1 MLNYWSLFLSAA
13 SSIIFAVLYVLF
25 GRRCGL
31 YDHPNGRSSH
41 ATPTMTGMGLVMVC
55 AFLFYGFSTGFT
67 LPDYF
72 VVGLL
77 LLATVSF
84 VDDLIF
90 LKHSLRF
97 VVQILAIAMML
108 WQMPFASQNQE
119 HVILAVAGLIF
130 GIGVINA
137 FNFMDG
143 INGML
148 LLSSFVILGSF
159 FYLNEFV
166 TDSDGKAL
174 HYTDSNFI
182 IAMMIALVVMGF
194 LNVRNKALAFMGDV
208 GSMTISMIILYL
220 MYSLLLATGNYIYL
234 LLFSVFGIDAGLTVC
249 YKLILRENIFV
260 PHRDFLFKRLVHI
273 AKLPHLKVSVGYALA
288 QLAINSTV
296 LLLPV
301 NMKYSQQLS
310 LLFIG
315 IFLQVAAYVLLRN
328 TMVRRK

>member
-1 MLNYWSLFLSAA
+1 MLNYWSLLLSAA
-13 SSIIFAVLYVLF
+13 SSILFAVLYVLF

-119 HVILAVAGLIF
+119 QVILAVAGLIF

-148 LLSSFVILGSF
+148 LLNSFVILGSF
-159 FYLNEFV
+159 FCLNEFV

-174 HYTDSNFI
+174 HFTDSNFI
-182 IAMMIALVVMGF
+182 LAMMIALVVMGF

-234 LLFSVFGIDAGLTVC
+234 LLFSVFGIDAGLTVG

-273 AKLPHLKVSVGYALA
+273 AKLPHLKVSLGYALA
-288 QLAINSTV
+288 QLAINTTV

>member
-1 MLNYWSLFLSAA
+1 VLNYWSLLLSAA
-13 SSIIFAVLYVLF
+13 SSILFAVLYVLF

-41 ATPTMTGMGLVMVC
+41 ATPTMTGMGLVIVC

-119 HVILAVAGLIF
+119 QVILAVAGLIF

-148 LLSSFVILGSF
+148 LLNSFVILGSF
-159 FYLNEFV
+159 FCLNEFV

-174 HYTDSNFI
+174 HFTDSNFI
-182 IAMMIALVVMGF
+182 LAMMIALVVMGF

-234 LLFSVFGIDAGLTVC
+234 LLFSVFGIDAGLTVG

-273 AKLPHLKVSVGYALA
+273 AKLPHLKVSLGYALA
-288 QLAINSTV
+288 QLAINTTV

>member
-1 MLNYWSLFLSAA
+1 VLNYWSLLLSAA
-13 SSIIFAVLYVLF
+13 SSILFAVLYVLF

-119 HVILAVAGLIF
+119 QVILAVAGLIF

-148 LLSSFVILGSF
+148 LLNSFVILGSF
-159 FYLNEFV
+159 FCLNEFV

-174 HYTDSNFI
+174 HFTDSNFI
-182 IAMMIALVVMGF
+182 LAMMIALVVMGF

-234 LLFSVFGIDAGLTVC
+234 LLFSVFGIDAGLTVG

-273 AKLPHLKVSVGYALA
+273 AKLPHLKVSLGYALA
-288 QLAINSTV
+288 QLAINTTV

>member
-1 MLNYWSLFLSAA
+1 MLNYWSLLLSAA
-13 SSIIFAVLYVLF
+13 STSAFVALYLLL
-25 GRRCGL
+25 GRKFGL

-41 ATPTMTGMGLVMVC
+41 ATPTMTGMGLVLVC
-55 AFLFYGFSTGFT
+55 AFMFYGFSTGFT

-72 VVGLL
+72 VIGVLM
-77 LLATVSF
+77 LATVSF
-84 VDDLIF
+84 IDDLIF

-97 VVQILAIAMML
+97 MFQILALLLML
-108 WQMPFASQNQE
+108 WQLPFASQSQE
-119 HVILAVAGLIF
+119 QLVLTIAGVIF
-130 GIGVINA
+130 GIGVLNA

-148 LLSSFVILGSF
+148 LLNSFVILGSF

-166 TDSDGKAL
+166 SDEQGKPL
-174 HYTDSNFI
+174 HFTDSNFI
-182 IAMMIALVVMGF
+182 VAMMIAVAIMAT
-194 LNVRNKALAFMGDV
+194 LNVRTKAIAFMGDV

-234 LLFSVFGIDAGLTVC
+234 LLFSIFGIDAGLTVG

-273 AKLPHLKVSVGYALA
+273 ARFPHLKVSIGYALA
-288 QLAINSTV
+288 QLFINSLV
-296 LLLPV
+296 LLLPAS
-301 NMKYSQQLS
+301 MKYAQQLS

-315 IFLQVAAYVLLRN
+315 LIVQVVAYMLLRN
-328 TMVRRK
+328 SMVRRK